1 MPGVV
6 RLLDHLKDCGIPIAL
21 ATSSS
26 KEYLNI
32 KTSKKHSS
40 IFTPRQLKG
49 MIFSSYHLSLIIS
62 YLFVTSFIQILKILR
77 YIKSLFVK
85 YQ

>member
-6 RLLDHLKDCGIPIAL
+6 RLLDHLKDCGIPVAL

-40 IFTPRQLKG
+40 IFTPRQQKG
-49 MIFSSYHLSLIIS
+49 MHFISYHLFLIID
-62 YLFVTSFIQILKILR
+62 YLFVISSIQI
-77 YIKSLFVK
+77 
-85 YQ
+85 